1 MTWMSADGE
10 PDVRSPSNL
19 RIFAES
25 LAIAR
30 VARRPR
36 TCKLQVAITRTVV
49 SLPLEWGS
57 GMSLKLGR
65 FAKQSSRVAGIALA
79 LSLGAC
85 GGKVGGGGGGNTT
98 QGAPLCADDP
108 GPAPLRRIT
117 RFEYGRTIADLTGV
131 DPSVAQ
137 ALPPDEETM
146 DFDDI
151 ATAYSVSSLHA
162 ERYLEVAEQAAAALS
177 ADVAGM
183 TVLAG
188 CDPTGGDTTCVSAF
202 ISAFG
207 NRAWRRPL
215 TDDELAAM
223 LQLYTDTADPGPT
236 DGLAGVVAAML
247 QSPQFIYRPE
257 PKPATATASQPVDG
271 YALATRL
278 AYLLTG
284 AGPDPTLLEA
294 AGAGALATETGLLAQ
309 TDRLLDDTRASELFV
324 HFASEWWEIEALG
337 TLEKDEALYPAWTDT
352 TPAALGQETTDFL
365 VDAWQS
371 GPTLTALLTAPV
383 TFADASLAAYYGL
396 AAPSGAGYQRI
407 ALDPNRA
414 AGMLTQGSF
423 LAVHAKADQTS
434 PVQRGKFVRA
444 QLFCTP
450 PPPPPPSIVVAPPVV
465 DPRLPTRQRFAQHTA
480 DPECSGCHAL
490 MDPIGFAFEHED
502 PIGRW
507 RDTDADVP
515 VDATGALTGT
525 DVDGALDGVPSLAAR
540 LAQSAE
546 VGTCA
551 ATQWFRYAFGR
562 SEQTS
567 GDLCAIGALAGVLT
581 GPGGDFKQMVRQTVR
596 LAAFRN
602 IPPEAP

>member
-1 MTWMSADGE
+1 MFM
-10 PDVRSPSNL
+10 
-19 RIFAES
+19 
-25 LAIAR
+25 
-30 VARRPR
+30 
-36 TCKLQVAITRTVV
+36 
-49 SLPLEWGS
+49 
-57 GMSLKLGR
+57 KLGR
-65 FAKQSSRVAGIALA
+65 FAQSSLLATTALA
-79 LSLGAC
+79 LGGC
-85 GGKVGGGGGGNTT
+85 GGKAGGGGTT
-98 QGAPLCADDP
+98 TDTAPLCAADP

-162 ERYLEVAEQAAAALS
+162 DRYLQVAEQAAAALTGD
-177 ADVAGM
+177 AAAM
-183 TVLAG
+183 TALAG
-188 CDPTGGDTTCVSAF
+188 CDPTGGDAACVSAF
-202 ISAFG
+202 VTAFG
-207 NRAWRRPL
+207 RRAWRRPL
-215 TDDELAAM
+215 AADELAAM
-223 LQLYTDTADPGPT
+223 VQLYGDTADPGPT

-257 PKPATATASQPVDG
+257 PAATGATASQPQPQLIDG

-284 AGPDPTLLEA
+284 AGPDPTLLAA
-294 AGAGALATETGLLAQ
+294 AGAGDLATEAGLLTQ
-309 TDRLLDDTRASELFV
+309 TDRLLADARAADLFV
-324 HFASEWWEIEALG
+324 HFASEWWEVEAIA
-337 TLEKDEALYPAWTDT
+337 TLEKDESLYPAWTDT
-352 TPAALGQETTDFL
+352 TPAALAEETRLFL
-365 VDAWQS
+365 ADAWQS
-371 GPTLTALLTAPV
+371 GPTLPALLTAPV

-396 AAPSGAGYQRI
+396 PAPSGDAYQRI
-407 ALDPNRA
+407 ALDPTRA

-434 PVQRGKFVRA
+434 PVLRGKFVRA

-450 PPPPPPSIVVAPPVV
+450 PPPPPPTIVVAPPVV

-480 DPECSGCHAL
+480 DPICARCHTL
-490 MDPIGFAFEHED
+490 MDPIGFSFEHDD

-507 RDTDADVP
+507 RDTDADLP

-525 DVDGALDGVPSLAAR
+525 DVDGSLDGVPSLAAR
-540 LAQSAE
+540 LATSAE

-562 SEQTS
+562 SEQTT
-567 GDLCAIGALAGVLT
+567 GDACAIGALATALT

-596 LAAFRN
+596 MAAFRN
-602 IPPEAP
+602 QPPEAP